1 MPETPPRKRRQLADI
16 VVIAIGLLLVGLA
29 AWNAVASSD
38 PALVSLQ
45 WMYAAYGL
53 GGFLA
58 LVALFVAHRSRT
70 VGRVVLVAAALVL
83 LGFGLGNFRQATGTM
98 WLTIV
103 LPAIVLL
110 GAAPFFGAMPRANP
124 D

>member
-1 MPETPPRKRRQLADI
+1 MPETPPRERRRLADI
-16 VVIAIGLLLVGLA
+16 VVIATGLLLVGLA
-29 AWNAVASSD
+29 AWNAPASPRPD
-38 PALVSLQ
+38 IVSLQ

-53 GGFLA
+53 GGALA
-58 LVALFVAHRSRT
+58 LIALFVAHRSRT
-70 VGRVVLVAAALVL
+70 VGRILLVAAALVL
-83 LGFGLGNFRQATGTM
+83 LGFGVSNFRQASGTM

-103 LPAIVLL
+103 LPAILLL